1 MNYHNITYPD
11 QNNGPG
17 LRIVIW
23 VSGCSH
29 HCLECQNPQTW
40 DQNSGILFDDSAK
53 EEIIEQLNNDYI
65 SGITWSGGDPMH
77 ENNVKTVLDFTQKIR
92 ELFPKKNIWIYTGYT
107 IEQILNDINIP
118 ERKKLLSICN
128 VLVDGEYKKELRDIS
143 LHWCGS
149 SNQRVIDLK
158 KTREQ
163 KKLILYE
170 D

>member
-1 MNYHNITYPD
+1 
-11 QNNGPG
+11 
-17 LRIVIW
+17 
-23 VSGCSH
+23 
-29 HCLECQNPQTW
+29 
-40 DQNSGILFDDSAK
+40 
-53 EEIIEQLNNDYI
+53 
-65 SGITWSGGDPMH
+65 MH